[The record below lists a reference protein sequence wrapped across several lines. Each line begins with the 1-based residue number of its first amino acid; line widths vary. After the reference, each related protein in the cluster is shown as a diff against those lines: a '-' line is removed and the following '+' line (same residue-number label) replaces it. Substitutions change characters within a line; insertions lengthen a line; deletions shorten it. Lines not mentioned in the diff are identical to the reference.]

1 MARVIEMSKKIES
14 ELYNQVISEQNIYNA
29 IYGLNSYIFE
39 KGLLSKKDL
48 KLYYKLQDKYD
59 FYTVNLVIKKC
70 KEKLINILVG
80 KIAQLELE
88 NAKLKV
94 LIDDSEVMNGV

>member
-1 MARVIEMSKKIES
+1 MKGHLKEMVKMNKQID
-14 ELYNQVISEQNIYNA
+14 A
-29 IYGLNSYIFE
+29 
-39 KGLLSKKDL
+39 
-48 KLYYKLQDKYD
+48 
-59 FYTVNLVIKKC
+59 
-70 KEKLINILVG
+70 EKLINILVG